1 MRFFTVGIGNSVDEL
16 LIRGIARAGYGSY
29 VFIKSSENVEKYII
43 KLLHSTI
50 SPYYTNFKL
59 EIRNDNGLFDE
70 VIPKIED
77 IPFLLKNELFA
88 LYLPI
93 DGQKYNSRPD
103 SRNFEVVLSYDKS
116 NAEQRVVKR
125 LKLDKDT
132 FTILDNSDTLHKLF
146 AF

>member
-29 VFIKSSENVEKYII
+29 VFIKSSENVEKYIL

-59 EIRNDNGLFDE
+59 EIKNDNGLFNE

-77 IPFLLKNELFA
+77 IPFLLKNEFIT

-93 DGQKYNSRPD
+93 NEVKY
-103 SRNFEVVLSYDKS
+103 
-116 NAEQRVVKR
+116 
-125 LKLDKDT
+125 
-132 FTILDNSDTLHKLF
+132 
-146 AF
+146 